1 MSRLFDYVIESM
13 NEPKEI
19 DMIYEENQ
27 LVMATAQDLVT
38 VTEATYDYLL
48 AEKEYYY
55 GEITM
60 EGLGESIGNAVGA
73 AINGLKGLWE
83 KIKKFFANIR
93 DIILGKKKDK
103 SDSNNS
109 SSNSSSS
116 SSSSSQS
123 SSGSSSSSSPSHSG
137 SSNSGEDHTRKA
149 AEEKRKKD
157 DQEKKNKKD
166 PEEHKAPSGV
176 RSTNDGEEKE
186 FELIDSDTLI
196 DLGAIHLRS
205 NVRFLKSII
214 DLKEE
219 NGSEVTVMELKEK
232 YTNDKII
239 KTLFSGLLSDNVNEN
254 NYVDLCKEKCTKKTK
269 VKLNAKRCEFKINW
283 LRNKTIEQLNA
294 IEQELNSVFDAMIKE
309 YDSIQDKT
317 EQNRE
322 PIYDRKADAN
332 IQILTVK
339 RGIITKASSYVL
351 RYISTW
357 RACITTTINQ
367 LETINKSF

>member
-13 NEPKEI
+13 NEPKEV

-60 EGLGESIGNAVGA
+60 EGLGESISNAAKGA
-73 AINGLKGLWE
+73 MEGLKGLWE

-116 SSSSSQS
+116 SSSSQ
-123 SSGSSSSSSPSHSG
+123 SSSSPHSG
-137 SSNSGEDHTRKA
+137 SSNSGE
-149 AEEKRKKD
+149 EKRKKD
-157 DQEKKNKKD
+157 EQEKKNKKES
-166 PEEHKAPSGV
+166 EEHKDRV

-196 DLGAIHLRS
+196 DLGASHLRS

-219 NGSEVTVMELKEK
+219 NGSELTVMELKEK

-269 VKLNAKRCEFKINW
+269 VKLNAKRCEFKIKW

-309 YDSIQDKT
+309 YASIQDKT

-339 RGIITKASSYVL
+339 RGIITKASTYVI
-351 RYISTW
+351 RYIITW